1 MIEDNSLEFDM
12 FEDVRRR
19 LVEFY
24 QSEGRERLEAEKLAL
39 YLVQGIRY
47 TPKLIATIAEADS
60 HTRKEINDCITSVL
74 DNAHALEK
82 ARAVLLGLDDSKG
95 EDEESN

>member
-12 FEDVRRR
+12 FEDVRRK

-24 QSEGRERLEAEKLAL
+24 VSEGRERIESEKIAL
-39 YLVQGIRY
+39 YLVQGIRD

-60 HTRKEINDCITSVL
+60 HSRQEINDCITSVVN
-74 DNAHALEK
+74 NASALEK
-82 ARAVLLGLDDSKG
+82 ARAILQEQG
-95 EDEESN
+95 

>member
-24 QSEGRERLEAEKLAL
+24 QSEGHERLEAEKIAL
-39 YLVQGIRY
+39 YLVQGIRD
-47 TPKLIATIAEADS
+47 TPKFIATIAEADS
-60 HTRKEINDCITSVL
+60 HSRQEINAAITSVL
-74 DNAHALEK
+74 ENAIALEK
-82 ARAVLLGLDDSKG
+82 ARDMLLGFD
-95 EDEESN
+95 NQQV

>member
-12 FEDVRRR
+12 FEDVRRK

-39 YLVQGIRY
+39 YLVQGIRD
-47 TPKLIATIAEADS
+47 TPKFIATIAEADS
-60 HTRKEINDCITSVL
+60 HTHQEINDCITSVL
-74 DNAHALEK
+74 DNASALEK
-82 ARAVLLGLDDSKG
+82 ARSLLLGLD
-95 EDEESN
+95 NQNL

>member
-24 QSEGRERLEAEKLAL
+24 QREGRDRLEAEKIAL
-39 YLVQGIRY
+39 YLVQGIRE
-47 TPKLIATIAEADS
+47 TPKLIAMIAEAES
-60 HTRKEINDCITSVL
+60 HTRQEINDCITSVM
-74 DNAHALEK
+74 DSASALEK
-82 ARAVLLGLDDSKG
+82 ARAVLLGLDEHK
-95 EDEESN
+95 E

>member
-24 QSEGRERLEAEKLAL
+24 QAEGRDRLEAEKIAL
-39 YLVQGIRY
+39 YLVQGIRD
-47 TPKLIATIAEADS
+47 TPKLIATLAEAES
-60 HTRKEINDCITSVL
+60 HTRQEINDCITSVL
-74 DNAHALEK
+74 ENASALEK
-82 ARAVLLGLDDSKG
+82 ARAVLQDFDDEKV
-95 EDEESN
+95 

>member
-24 QSEGRERLEAEKLAL
+24 QSEGRDRLEAEKIAL

-47 TPKLIATIAEADS
+47 TPKLIATIAEAES
-60 HTRKEINDCITSVL
+60 HTRTEINDCITSVL

-82 ARAVLLGLDDSKG
+82 ARAVVLGL
-95 EDEESN
+95 EDQSAPS

>member
-24 QSEGRERLEAEKLAL
+24 QREGRDRIEAEKIAL
-39 YLVQGIRY
+39 YLVQGVRE
-47 TPKLIATIAEADS
+47 TPKLIAMVAEAETHS
-60 HTRKEINDCITSVL
+60 AQELNDCVASVL
-74 DNAHALEK
+74 DNAMALEK
-82 ARAVLLGLDDSKG
+82 ARAVLLGLEIPKD
-95 EDEESN
+95 

>member
-12 FEDVRRR
+12 FEDVRRK

-24 QSEGRERLEAEKLAL
+24 QREGRDRLEAEKLAL

-60 HTRKEINDCITSVL
+60 HTHQEVNDCITSVL
-74 DNAHALEK
+74 DNAAALEK
-82 ARAVLLGLDDSKG
+82 ARLLLLGQ
-95 EDEESN
+95 EEEKQE

>member
-24 QSEGRERLEAEKLAL
+24 QGEGRDRLEAEKIAL
-39 YLVQGIRY
+39 YLVQGIRD
-47 TPKLIATIAEADS
+47 TPKLIATLAEADS
-60 HTRKEINDCITSVL
+60 HPRQDVTQAINAVI
-74 DNAHALEK
+74 DNASALEK
-82 ARAVLLGLDDSKG
+82 ARAVLLGLDTG
-95 EDEESN
+95 H